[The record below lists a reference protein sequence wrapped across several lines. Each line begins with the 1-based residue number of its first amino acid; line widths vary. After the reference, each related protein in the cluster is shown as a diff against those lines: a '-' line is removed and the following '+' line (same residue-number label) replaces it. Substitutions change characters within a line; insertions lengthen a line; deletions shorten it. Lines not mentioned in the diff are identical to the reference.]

1 MLKTE
6 KSITLSGQVLIDN
19 QQVAYLSASVS
30 NTNGSANVTKTITN
44 PELYEANKAACRSD
58 FVSFNNEVYAVED
71 SLMEEMKGQ

>member
-30 NTNGSANVTKTITN
+30 DTNGSANVTKNITN
-44 PELYEANKAACRSD
+44 PELYEINKTECRTD
-58 FVSFNNEVYAVED
+58 FKTFSEKVYEIED
-71 SLMEEMKGQ
+71 SIMG

>member
-30 NTNGSANVTKTITN
+30 DSNGSANVTKTITN
-44 PELYEANKAACRSD
+44 PELYEAHKADCRND
-58 FVSFNNEVYAVED
+58 FLTFNNEVYEIED
-71 SLMEEMKGQ
+71 SLMAETKNQ